1 MSWRTELLE
10 PLRIRISRMTTEE
23 NEASGSSDVHQG
35 TQGTVGYA
43 NRSVFVQPDRFCGYP
58 SDDVIDWF
66 ASFERIARA
75 NEWDMTKC
83 GRMVSAYLRGP
94 AGDHFEKIPDEQ
106 KSSFAAIKKSLIERF
121 SPADMRRSAY
131 STLTARKQGQQESVN
146 EFASAIQRLVFRSFP
161 CDASNEILEMT
172 AREHF
177 ILGLRPKLMN
187 RVTMADPKT
196 FSDAIRIALREES
209 LAEHHI
215 PGNIHAVQPQNQ
227 QQLQNEQMVEV
238 IGLLN
243 KLLKVNDSDD
253 AKFKGRYKSNKSA
266 NGRSVCNFCGKPG
279 HFERKCWQKFPHL
292 KLKGRKNPS
301 DVEKD
306 QGN

>member
-1 MSWRTELLE
+1 MSWKTEVLD
-10 PLRIRISRMTTEE
+10 PLRIRISRMSLEE
-23 NEASGSSDVHQG
+23 NEASGSSDAQG
-35 TQGTVGYA
+35 TQGTVGYGS
-43 NRSVFVQPDRFCGYP
+43 RSFFVQPDRFYGYP
-58 SDDVIDWF
+58 NDDVIDWF

-75 NEWDMTKC
+75 NEWDMGKC
-83 GRMVSAYLRGP
+83 GRIVSAYLRGP

-106 KSSFAAIKKSLIERF
+106 KSSFGAIKKSLIERF

-131 STLTARKQGQQESVN
+131 STLTARKQGHQESVN

-161 CDASNEILEMT
+161 SDASNDILEMT

-177 ILGLRPKLMN
+177 ILGLRPNLMH

-209 LAEHHI
+209 FAEHHT
-215 PGNIHAVQPQNQ
+215 PGSVNAVQPQN
-227 QQLQNEQMVEV
+227 EQMAEV

-243 KLLKVNDSDD
+243 KLLKTNESDGT
-253 AKFKGRYKSNKSA
+253 KFKNRSRSNKSV
-266 NGRSVCNFCGKPG
+266 NGRSVCNYCEKPG
-279 HFERKCWQKFPHL
+279 HYERKCWQKFPHL
-292 KLKGRKNPS
+292 KFKSSKERS
-301 DVEKD
+301 DARKD